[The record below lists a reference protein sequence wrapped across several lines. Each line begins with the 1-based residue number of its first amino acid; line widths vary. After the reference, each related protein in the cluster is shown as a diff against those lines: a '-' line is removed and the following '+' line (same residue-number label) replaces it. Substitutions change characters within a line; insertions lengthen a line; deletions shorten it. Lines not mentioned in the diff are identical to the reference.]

1 MFLIDW
7 SNKLLLNLNLELHR
21 PQNKG
26 NLYHRKSCYLSII
39 FMILKKEIKGH
50 LVEEVDLMN
59 VKSVE
64 DLVVKTHQVKNMNE
78 DEINI
83 LKNNRLLVDPPI
95 VVYIL
100 QKLRKLLI
108 IIINLPFVFMI
119 RDLGL
124 ILPRR
129 R

>member
-1 MFLIDW
+1 VTKRNIDV
-7 SNKLLLNLNLELHR
+7 
-21 PQNKG
+21 
-26 NLYHRKSCYLSII
+26 II
-39 FMILKKEIKGH
+39 FMIIKKEIKGH

-59 VKSVE
+59 VKNVE
-64 DLVVKTHQVKNMNE
+64 DLVVKTHHVKNMNE

-100 QKLRKLLI
+100 QKLGKLLI

>member
-1 MFLIDW
+1 
-7 SNKLLLNLNLELHR
+7 
-21 PQNKG
+21 
-26 NLYHRKSCYLSII
+26 
-39 FMILKKEIKGH
+39 MILKKEIKGH

-100 QKLRKLLI
+100 QKLGKLLI

-119 RDLGL
+119 RDLDL
-124 ILPRR
+124 ILLRR

>member
-1 MFLIDW
+1 
-7 SNKLLLNLNLELHR
+7 
-21 PQNKG
+21 
-26 NLYHRKSCYLSII
+26 
-39 FMILKKEIKGH
+39 MILKKEIKGH

-59 VKSVE
+59 VKNVE

-100 QKLRKLLI
+100 QKLVKLLI
-108 IIINLPFVFMI
+108 IIIHLHSCS
-119 RDLGL
+119 
-124 ILPRR
+124 
-129 R
+129 

>member
-1 MFLIDW
+1 
-7 SNKLLLNLNLELHR
+7 
-21 PQNKG
+21 
-26 NLYHRKSCYLSII
+26 
-39 FMILKKEIKGH
+39 MILKKEIKGH
-50 LVEEVDLMN
+50 LEEEVDLMN

-100 QKLRKLLI
+100 QKLGKLLI
-108 IIINLPFVFMI
+108 IIIHLHSCS
-119 RDLGL
+119 
-124 ILPRR
+124 
-129 R
+129 

>member
-1 MFLIDW
+1 M
-7 SNKLLLNLNLELHR
+7 
-21 PQNKG
+21 
-26 NLYHRKSCYLSII
+26 II
-39 FMILKKEIKGH
+39 FMIIKKEIKGH

-100 QKLRKLLI
+100 QKLGKLLI

>member
-1 MFLIDW
+1 
-7 SNKLLLNLNLELHR
+7 
-21 PQNKG
+21 
-26 NLYHRKSCYLSII
+26 
-39 FMILKKEIKGH
+39 MILKKEIKGH
-50 LVEEVDLMN
+50 LEEEVDLMN

-100 QKLRKLLI
+100 QKLGKLLI

>member
-1 MFLIDW
+1 MTKRNIVV
-7 SNKLLLNLNLELHR
+7 
-21 PQNKG
+21 
-26 NLYHRKSCYLSII
+26 II

-100 QKLRKLLI
+100 QKLGKLLI

>member
-1 MFLIDW
+1 
-7 SNKLLLNLNLELHR
+7 
-21 PQNKG
+21 
-26 NLYHRKSCYLSII
+26 
-39 FMILKKEIKGH
+39 MILKKEIKGH

-100 QKLRKLLI
+100 QKLGKLLI

>member
-1 MFLIDW
+1 MTKRNIVV
-7 SNKLLLNLNLELHR
+7 
-21 PQNKG
+21 
-26 NLYHRKSCYLSII
+26 II
-39 FMILKKEIKGH
+39 FKILKKEIKGH

-100 QKLRKLLI
+100 QKLGKLLI

>member
-1 MFLIDW
+1 M
-7 SNKLLLNLNLELHR
+7 
-21 PQNKG
+21 
-26 NLYHRKSCYLSII
+26 II
-39 FMILKKEIKGH
+39 FMIIKKEIKGH

-59 VKSVE
+59 VKNVE
-64 DLVVKTHQVKNMNE
+64 DLVVKTHHVKNMNE

-100 QKLRKLLI
+100 QKLGKLLI

-119 RDLGL
+119 RDLDL
-124 ILPRR
+124 ILLRR